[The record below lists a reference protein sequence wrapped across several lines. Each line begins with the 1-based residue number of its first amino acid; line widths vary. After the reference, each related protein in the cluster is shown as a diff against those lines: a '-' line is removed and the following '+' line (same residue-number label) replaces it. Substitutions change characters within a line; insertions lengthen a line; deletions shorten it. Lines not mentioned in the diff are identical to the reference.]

1 MDIRKIRN
9 VAVIGPHGVGKTTLV
24 ESMLFDMAVIP
35 TRGRVEEGSTTTDFE
50 GEEIVREMTLGTAM
64 AWGDWKGTTIHLLDT
79 PGHGEFLSEA
89 RYALAVAD
97 AALLVLDA
105 AKGVDANVRKLYQL
119 AKKMGLPVMIF
130 LNKVET
136 TGARDYAELLGQIR
150 EQLDPH
156 EVPLE
161 LPIGRGAGFKGDY
174 DLVGMHTWY
183 FAPDSG
189 EVTEVTETPSEIVG
203 EVQRYHTEL
212 VEAIAEQH
220 DELLE
225 RYLEGHEP
233 SGSEL
238 LSNLKNDLLEGK
250 LVPVLCGSAQANV
263 AVRPLLDMIIALLPD
278 PSERHYPELVDSE
291 TQARVP
297 LVADPAAPV
306 AITVLKTFSDPYLGK
321 ISVFRVLRGTLG
333 HDSHLLNSQNGTDE
347 RLGRL
352 FKLHGKKQV
361 PVDQLVAGEIGAV
374 AKLKSAQT
382 GDTLVAAGHQSRPLR
397 YPMPELPP
405 SIWSA
410 AIEPAA
416 KQDETRLAI
425 TLGKLKEEDPTLLV
439 GTEPRTHRTLLSG
452 QGPTH
457 LEVTLARLQG
467 RYNLPITQSEPQI
480 PYRETITG
488 SAQGQGRHKKQSGGR
503 GQYGDVWLRIEPL
516 PRGAGFEFVDA
527 VVGGAVPRNFIPAV
541 EKGVRETLDSGL
553 LAGFPIQDVRVTLYD
568 GSAHSVDSSEMAF
581 KTAAYLA
588 MKQIFTQAS
597 PVLLEPILDVTLTVP
612 VESLGDAM
620 GDLNTRRGQIEGVD
634 GNVIH
639 ARLPLSELSG
649 LVATLQSYTKGQGS
663 IESSFHGYQE
673 VPSHLQPRLLT
684 ELKAESGTT
693 G

>member
-1 MDIRKIRN
+1 MELRKIRN

-24 ESMLFDMAVIP
+24 ESMLFDMAVNP

-50 GEEIVREMTLGTAM
+50 PEEIVREMSLGTAM

-79 PGHGEFLSEA
+79 PGHSEFTSEA
-89 RYALAVAD
+89 RNALAIAD

-119 AKKMGLPVMIF
+119 AKGMGLPVLIF

-136 TGARDYAELLGQIR
+136 AGARDYAELLAQIR

-183 FAPDSG
+183 FAPETG
-189 EVTEVTETPSEIVG
+189 EVTELAEVPSEIHA

-220 DELLE
+220 DDLLE
-225 RYLEGHEP
+225 RYLDGQEP
-233 SGSEL
+233 SGPEL
-238 LSNLKNDLLEGK
+238 MANLKRDLLEGK

-263 AVRPLLDMIIALLPD
+263 AVRPLLDVIVALLPD
-278 PSERHYPELVDSE
+278 PSERRYPALADTE
-291 TQARVP
+291 TQATTP
-297 LVADPAAPV
+297 LAPDAQAPV
-306 AITVLKTFSDPYLGK
+306 ALTIFKTFSDPYLGK
-321 ISVFRVLRGTLG
+321 ISVFRVLRGTLS
-333 HDSHLLNSQNGTDE
+333 HDSHLVDAQSGAEE
-347 RLGRL
+347 RIGRL
-352 FKLHGKKQV
+352 FKLLGKKQV
-361 PVDQLVAGEIGAV
+361 PVEHLGPGEIGAV

-382 GDTLVAAGHQSRPLR
+382 GDTLVAGGHQAQHLR
-397 YPMPELPP
+397 YPMPTLAP
-405 SIWSA
+405 SIWSL
-410 AIEPAA
+410 AIAPAA
-416 KQDETRLAI
+416 KQDEARLAI
-425 TLGKLKEEDPTLLV
+425 TLAKMREEDPALV
-439 GTEPRTHRTLLSG
+439 VSTEPRTHRTLLSG
-452 QGPTH
+452 QGPMH

-467 RYNLPITQSEPQI
+467 RYNLAVTRSEPQI

-503 GQYGDVWLRIEPL
+503 GQFGDVWLRIEPL
-516 PRGAGFEFVDA
+516 PRGAGLEFVDA

-541 EKGVRETLDSGL
+541 EKGVRETLEAGL
-553 LAGFPIQDVRVTLYD
+553 LAGFPIQDVRVTLFD

-581 KTAAYLA
+581 KMAAFLA
-588 MKQIFTQAS
+588 LKQIFTQAS
-597 PVLLEPILDVTLTVP
+597 PVLLEPVLDVTLTVP

-620 GDLNTRRGQIEGVD
+620 GDLNTRRAQIEGVD

-639 ARLPLSELSG
+639 ARLPLSELPG

-673 VPSHLQPRLLT
+673 VPTHLQSRLLN
-684 ELKAESGTT
+684 ELKSAEAG
-693 G
+693 